1 MPQIINTNIASL
13 NAQRN
18 LNNSQA
24 DQSTAL
30 QRLSSGLR
38 INSAR
43 DDAAGLAISTRF
55 ETQVEGLNV
64 AIRNAND
71 GVSLAQVAEGALGSL
86 TNNLQRIRE
95 LALQSANDTNS
106 ALDRQALNAEVQQ
119 LLQEIDSVAEDAAF
133 NGRKLLDGSF
143 QKATFQTG
151 ANVGDT
157 ISFTIAEAS
166 VETLGTSTKNGISSF
181 RTPDS
186 ADALTAGDLVIN
198 GVAVGSALASSDT
211 ASTGSPDKSAISKVA
226 AINKVSDQSEVTA
239 TVNENTVGGRTPTGS
254 GAASIT
260 INGTTI
266 SLTTSAGDSANAK
279 LSAIVTAVNEKAG
292 VTGVR
297 AEIAPDS
304 DGGVNLIAE
313 DGRNIVLTEEGS
325 SLEQLGLAPEG
336 TYIGTYSLLSKNGSA
351 IEITSNSGNIV
362 NAGLQV
368 GSYSGGNS
376 GVVNAQMDDTTAVAE
391 GDLVI
396 NGVAVGAT
404 EESYD
409 NASTN
414 NPDKSA
420 IALATAINKVSEK
433 AGVTA
438 VVGETRVNSGDIT
451 AGSLALTTFE
461 LNGVGVSVA
470 AQSDVAGQ
478 VQTLVDAVNAI
489 AGQTGVTAEV
499 LDGDSYTLIAKD
511 GRNIHI
517 ASETGASGLS
527 DGLTQASVT
536 LESGGPIELTTNTG
550 NIANS
555 GFKVGVFGG
564 SESGQRLKDVD
575 ISTVKGALDALAA
588 VDNALQAIN
597 IQRADLGAIQNRFE
611 SAISSQAIAKENL
624 AAANSRIKDADFA
637 EETAALSRSQ
647 VLQQAGTTI
656 LAQANGLPQQV
667 LSLLQG

>member
-55 ETQVEGLNV
+55 ETQVEGLTV

-71 GVSLAQVAEGALGSL
+71 GVSLSQVAEGALGSL

-106 ALDRQALNAEVQQ
+106 ALDRQALNAEVKQ
-119 LLQEIDSVAEDAAF
+119 LLQEIDSVAEGAAF

-143 QKATFQTG
+143 ERATFQTG

-166 VETLGTSTKNGISSF
+166 LDTLGTSTNNGISSF

-186 ADALTAGDLVIN
+186 ADPLTAGDLVIN

-239 TVNENTVGGRTPTGS
+239 TVNENTVGGRAPSGA

-313 DGRNIVLTEEGS
+313 DGRNIILAETGS
-325 SLEQLGLAPEG
+325 SLQQLGLAPAG

-351 IEITSNSGNIV
+351 IEITSNSGNIT

-376 GVVNAQMDDTTAVAE
+376 GVINTEMSDTVGVAE

-404 EESYD
+404 EASYD
-409 NASTN
+409 NASTD

-438 VVGETRVNSGDIT
+438 VVGETRVNSGNISG
-451 AGSLALTTFE
+451 ALLATSFD
-461 LNGVGVSVA
+461 LNGVEINVA

-478 VQTLVDAVNAI
+478 VQTLVDAVNAV

-517 ASETGASGLS
+517 DGVAGTSGLA

-536 LESGGPIELTTNTG
+536 LESGGPINLTTNTG

-555 GFKVGVFGG
+555 GFQVGVFGG

-575 ISTVKGALDALAA
+575 ISTVKGALNALAA